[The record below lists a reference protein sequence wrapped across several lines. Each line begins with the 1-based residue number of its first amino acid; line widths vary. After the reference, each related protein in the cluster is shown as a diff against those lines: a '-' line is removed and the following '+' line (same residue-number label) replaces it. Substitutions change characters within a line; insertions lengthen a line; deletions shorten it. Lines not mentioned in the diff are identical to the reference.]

1 MKFKI
6 LSMLITLGVLAVM
19 PMIYMG
25 KFEPMAFF
33 SSGVQDSVS
42 EFNKLKANATNGF
55 AGVVGNEKVQ
65 IYKWRDKNGVMQF
78 SHVPPASGGFSEKVE
93 LNPNTNI
100 VQAVKVPQV
109 EKEQPNEVAQIEK
122 PNPYSIK
129 SAKKVLQDAKG
140 IEAMLQ
146 KRHEEQQK
154 MLGDL

>member
-25 KFEPMAFF
+25 AFEPMAFF

-42 EFNKLKANATNGF
+42 EFNKLKANAANGF
-55 AGVVGNEKVQ
+55 GSVVGNEKVQ
-65 IYKWRDKNGVMQF
+65 VYKWRDKNGVMQF
-78 SHVPPASGGFSEKVE
+78 SHVPPVTGGFAEKVE
-93 LNPNTNI
+93 LDTSTNI
-100 VQAVKVPQV
+100 VQAIKVPKV
-109 EKEQPNEVAQIEK
+109 EKEQPKEVAQIET
-122 PNPYSIK
+122 PNPYSVK
-129 SAKKVLQDAKG
+129 GAKKVLQDAKG